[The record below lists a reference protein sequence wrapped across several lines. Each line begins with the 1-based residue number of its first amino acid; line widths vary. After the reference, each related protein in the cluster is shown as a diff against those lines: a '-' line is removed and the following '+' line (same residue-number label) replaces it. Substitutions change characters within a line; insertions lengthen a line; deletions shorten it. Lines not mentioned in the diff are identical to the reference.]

1 MCSKLSLF
9 STCPHTILTT
19 PLPPPQEVSC
29 TTTPVILRRKC
40 GLGKNPLSEKQVPLA
55 ERAKIADRSIRHK
68 QRRGPALPPPEHSRQ
83 GALFKQEVPVVHC
96 CLGLSLSID
105 VLKAICGFKASA
117 SVSPNVDSLTGPSA
131 STTEIVTLVNL
142 SSVRRKVAGQTQGGG
157 WGLPQ
162 QLLSLSSSCLIW
174 TSPPHLLLDSNSEGC
189 RPNRVTQDF
198 CLTHRMEPRKPF
210 LFAL

>member
-1 MCSKLSLF
+1 M
-9 STCPHTILTT
+9 
-19 PLPPPQEVSC
+19 
-29 TTTPVILRRKC
+29 
-40 GLGKNPLSEKQVPLA
+40 PLA
-55 ERAKIADRSIRHK
+55 ERAKISDRSIRHK
-68 QRRGPALPPPEHSRQ
+68 QPRGPALPPPEHSRQ
-83 GALFKQEVPVVHC
+83 GALFKQEVPEVHC

-117 SVSPNVDSLTGPSA
+117 SVSPNVDSLTRPFCLHNRNCHPCESFVR
-131 STTEIVTLVNL
+131 EKK
-142 SSVRRKVAGQTQGGG
+142 SSWANTGWG

-162 QLLSLSSSCLIW
+162 QLLSFSSSCLIW

-189 RPNRVTQDF
+189 RLNRVTQDF